1 MPRAEAASGFSGAVK
16 MIRGNS
22 DHVMLT
28 ATPMKE
34 IEIFDF
40 AGHRFFCAT
49 DTGTGSVLSTSLA
62 KVFFQLQQLLLCF

>member
-1 MPRAEAASGFSGAVK
+1 MPRAEAAAGFFGAVK

-40 AGHRFFCAT
+40 AGHRFFLCHGHRQRL
-49 DTGTGSVLSTSLA
+49 DVVNPTG
-62 KVFFQLQQLLLCF
+62 